1 MECLKKE
8 TEYMQGQDRDAVVS
22 ALTIMKNRMSKDEA
36 DIERNSFLD
45 NLSWVMMGCFLVFTC
60 VATAFLKF
68 KTMICNAVMGSH
80 SGQAAVPLSSVYSR
94 APFGQVART

>member
-68 KTMICNAVMGSH
+68 KTMIQNAVMANH
-80 SGQAAVPLSSVYSR
+80 SGHRPSFKCL
-94 APFGQVART
+94 